1 MKKTAWKNRIRKACR
16 EAGTYKPYFEGVIT
30 TLAEVLEKRD
40 EAQKAYEEGD
50 DGLIIEQTNKS
61 GFTNH
66 VKNPIV
72 SIWEDMNKLALN
84 YWRDL
89 GLTPA
94 GLKKINEEP
103 FAKTGKQS
111 NNLLDLLNQKKEAQK
126 HE

>member
-1 MKKTAWKNRIRKACR
+1 MKKTAWRNRIKKACI
-16 EAGTYKPYFEGVIT
+16 EAGTYKPYFDGVIR

-40 EAQKAYEEGD
+40 EAQQEYEESD
-50 DGLIIEQTNKS
+50 EGLLIEQTNKS
-61 GFTNH
+61 GFTNK

-111 NNLLDLLNQKKEAQK
+111 NNLLDLLERKKEAEK
-126 HE
+126 R